1 MRIRFLSIVTI
12 GCCLIM
18 FNGEALARGGGG
30 GGAGGGSA
38 SGSLGVMT
46 RSAGET
52 GAGKVEQNKYL
63 NQEKATDQDK
73 DQERYKDADAEKDTA
88 KAKAKAKATKR
99 ALSSGKQSE

>member
-38 SGSLGVMT
+38 SGMT